1 MLGSQKKTYVYC
13 ECDFIR
19 SGHGHIQGNISM
31 CYRFYDTY
39 KGHSVM
45 SAHFTDEKTDFR
57 KGEELAQGP
66 TGDRWS
72 SQGRT

>member
-1 MLGSQKKTYVYC
+1 MSIVSVTL
-13 ECDFIR
+13 
-19 SGHGHIQGNISM
+19 SGQVMDISKVIFLCVTDSMTHI
-31 CYRFYDTY
+31 